1 LKKVKKDWSHELKH
15 ANITTKMNVAKVRAE
30 LIHHSHSRHKHICY
44 TTMTVPVMWQTQHF
58 IRPVFVGHR
67 LKRFSNDRKKLGHFS
82 QNV

>member
-44 TTMTVPVMWQTQHF
+44 TTMTVPVM
-58 IRPVFVGHR
+58 
-67 LKRFSNDRKKLGHFS
+67 
-82 QNV
+82 